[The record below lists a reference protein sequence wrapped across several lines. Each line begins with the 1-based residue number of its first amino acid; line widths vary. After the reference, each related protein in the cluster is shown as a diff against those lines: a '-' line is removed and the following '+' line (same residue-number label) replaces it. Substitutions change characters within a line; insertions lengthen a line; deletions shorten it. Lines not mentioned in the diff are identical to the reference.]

1 MAVKPRRHS
10 DVRKIAFGAI
20 LAALACVMLLI
31 GGVLELLD
39 MTSAAAASAVVLIS
53 CALLGM
59 KSALSVY
66 AVSAA
71 LTLILMPSATSTI
84 YYVLLLGY
92 YPILKILLEKKV
104 RKRAFRVPLK
114 LLIFNAGVAAIAA
127 LFVRLYGIEK
137 VLNEFSVPGIS
148 MPVFLVAFF
157 VLLNVFL
164 LVYDR
169 LLTYGAFIALRIAHG
184 DRPSDGTKSGKG
196 KPPQQLR

>member
-39 MTSAAAASAVVLIS
+39 MTSAAAASAVVL
-53 CALLGM
+53 
-59 KSALSVY
+59 Y